1 MLSRRSVRVKVMQ
14 VLYAQNRDK
23 ELRDG
28 EVLKLYRSSIVGTF
42 DIFLF
47 NLYLIIEVTKVSVE
61 DEAKRVSK
69 YIVSEDDRL
78 FKSTLYHNS
87 IINSLVNN
95 KMLKAKMEKLGFSGL
110 VDVDILRKLYK
121 NFSEEQSYIDYWHYR
136 KGLEDDR
143 KVLLDLYRFLR
154 ANKMFSELIEERFY
168 QWISEKSVVIG
179 SVKKVLKRETFEDEF
194 INDYL
199 PANETINEF
208 GETLLKNTLKIEDQL
223 EKYVVPKFLK
233 WDKDRI
239 ATIDLIFIKMSL
251 AEILYFK
258 TIPCNVTLNEYVELS
273 KEYSTEK
280 SKEFINGVMDKVIRD
295 LKDQGLINKSFEEN

>member
-23 ELRDG
+23 ELRDA
-28 EVLKLYRSSIVGTF
+28 EVMKLYKSSIEGTF

-69 YIVSEDDRL
+69 YIVSDDDKL

-95 KMLKAKMEKLGFSGL
+95 KMLKTKMEKLGFADF
-110 VDVDILRKLYK
+110 VDEDILRKLYK
-121 NFSEEQSYIDYWHYR
+121 SFSEEKSYIDYWHNR
-136 KGLEDDR
+136 KSVEDDR
-143 KVLLDLYRFLR
+143 NILLELYRFLR
-154 ANKMFSELIEERFY
+154 ANEMFGELIEERFY

-179 SVKKVLKRETFEDEF
+179 AVKKVLKRDTFEEDF

-199 PANETINEF
+199 PSNETIKEF
-208 GETLLKNTLKIEDQL
+208 GETLLKNTMNIEEEL

-273 KEYSTEK
+273 KDYSTEK
-280 SKEFINGVMDKVIRD
+280 SKEFINGVMDKVIKD
-295 LKDQGLINKSFEEN
+295 LKEQGLINKTI

>member
-179 SVKKVLKRETFEDEF
+179 SVKKVLKREAFEDEF

>member
-23 ELRDG
+23 ELRDS
-28 EVLKLYRSSIVGTF
+28 EVLKLYKTSIEGTF

-47 NLYLIIEVTKVSVE
+47 NLYLIVEVAKVSVE

-69 YIVSEDDRL
+69 YIVTDDDKI
-78 FKSTLYHNS
+78 FKSTLYHNP
-87 IINSLVNN
+87 IINSIVNN
-95 KMLKAKMEKLGFSGL
+95 KLLKTRLEKLGFADL
-110 VDVDILRKLYK
+110 VDVDIIRKLYK
-121 NFSEEQSYIDYWHYR
+121 SFSEEQSYIDYWHSR
-136 KGLEDDR
+136 KDVESDR
-143 KVLLDLYRFLR
+143 AILLDLYRFLR
-154 ANKMFSELIEERFY
+154 ADEMFNELIEEKFY

-179 SVKKVLKRETFEDEF
+179 AVKKVLKRKTFDDDF

-199 PANETINEF
+199 PASETIDEF
-208 GETLLKNTLKIEDQL
+208 GMALLKNTLKIEEEL

-239 ATIDLIFIKMSL
+239 ASIDLIFIRMSL

-295 LKDQGLINKSFEEN
+295 LKEQGLVNKNI

>member
-23 ELRDG
+23 ELRDS
-28 EVLKLYRSSIVGTF
+28 EVLKLYKSSIEGTF

-47 NLYLIIEVTKVSVE
+47 NLYLIMEVAKVSVE

-69 YIVSEDDRL
+69 YIVSDDDKL
-78 FKSTLYHNS
+78 FKSTLYHNG
-87 IINSLVNN
+87 IIKSLVNN
-95 KMLKAKMEKLGFSGL
+95 KLLKSKMEKLGFSDL

-121 NFSEEQSYIDYWHYR
+121 EFSEEKSYIDYWHNR
-136 KGLEDDR
+136 KSEEDDR
-143 KVLLDLYRFLR
+143 NILLELYRFLR
-154 ANKMFSELIEERFY
+154 ASDMFNELIEERFY

-179 SVKKVLKRETFEDEF
+179 AVKKVLKRDTFGDDF

-199 PANETINEF
+199 PAPETITEF
-208 GETLLKNTLKIEDQL
+208 GETLLKNTMKIDDEL

-251 AEILYFK
+251 AEVLYFK

-273 KEYSTEK
+273 KDYSTEK
-280 SKEFINGVMDKVIRD
+280 SKEFINGVMDKVIKD
-295 LKDQGLINKSFEEN
+295 LNEQGLINKETKN

>member
-23 ELRDG
+23 ELRDT
-28 EVLKLYRSSIVGTF
+28 EVMKLYKSSIEGTF

-87 IINSLVNN
+87 IINSLANN
-95 KMLKAKMEKLGFSGL
+95 KMLRKKMEKLGFADF

-121 NFSEEQSYIDYWHYR
+121 SFSEEQSYIDYWHNR
-136 KGLEDDR
+136 KSIDDDR
-143 KVLLDLYRFLR
+143 NILLELYRFLR
-154 ANKMFSELIEERFY
+154 ASDMFGELIEERFY

-179 SVKKVLKRETFEDEF
+179 AVKKVLKRDTFEDDF

-199 PANETINEF
+199 PSDETIKEF
-208 GETLLKNTLKIEDQL
+208 GETLLKNTMNIEEEL

-273 KEYSTEK
+273 KDYSTEK

-295 LKDQGLINKSFEEN
+295 LKDQGLINKTF

>member
-23 ELRDG
+23 ELRDA
-28 EVLKLYRSSIVGTF
+28 EVMKLYKSSIEGTF

-47 NLYLIIEVTKVSVE
+47 NLYLIVEVTKVSVE

-87 IINSLVNN
+87 IINSLANN
-95 KMLKAKMEKLGFSGL
+95 KMLKKKTEKLGFAGF

-121 NFSEEQSYIDYWHYR
+121 SFSEEQSYIDYWHNR
-136 KGLEDDR
+136 KSVEDDR
-143 KVLLDLYRFLR
+143 NILLELYRFLR
-154 ANKMFSELIEERFY
+154 ANDMFGELIEERFY

-179 SVKKVLKRETFEDEF
+179 AVKKVLKRDTFEEDF

-199 PANETINEF
+199 PSDETIKEF
-208 GETLLKNTLKIEDQL
+208 GETLLKNTMNIEDEL

-239 ATIDLIFIKMSL
+239 ATIDLIFIRMSL

-273 KEYSTEK
+273 KDYSTEK

-295 LKDQGLINKSFEEN
+295 LKEQGLINKTI